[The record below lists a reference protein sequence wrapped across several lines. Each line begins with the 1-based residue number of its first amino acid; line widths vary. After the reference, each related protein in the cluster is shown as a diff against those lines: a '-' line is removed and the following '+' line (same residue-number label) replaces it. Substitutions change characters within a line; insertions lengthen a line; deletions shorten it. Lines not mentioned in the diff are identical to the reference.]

1 MDRARTL
8 SRLRD
13 VQPSKVIAIVDDEP
27 VTVAIGRSGQR
38 GRWERAAD
46 AIGKLE
52 ASSVQLLDGDD
63 AVIEIIAD
71 EDDASAPAIAIPSTV
86 SQEERALLAAE
97 RIAHLVTRA
106 SEAARESVLR
116 ESRASS
122 EAYVELLRLV
132 VGRVSQLES
141 VYSKVL
147 QAQYAATIAQA
158 EASSNPGGDSET
170 EKMVSSML
178 PLLAA
183 KLGAGVQ

>member
-1 MDRARTL
+1 M
-8 SRLRD
+8 
-13 VQPSKVIAIVDDEP
+13 
-27 VTVAIGRSGQR
+27 
-38 GRWERAAD
+38 
-46 AIGKLE
+46 
-52 ASSVQLLDGDD
+52 QLLDGDD

-116 ESRASS
+116 ETRASQ

-132 VGRVSQLES
+132 VGRVSQLEG

-158 EASSNPGGDSET
+158 EAATPQPESET
-170 EKMVSSML
+170 EKMVTSML
-178 PLLAA
+178 PILAA
-183 KLGAGVQ
+183 KLGAGAS

>member
-1 MDRARTL
+1 MDRNRTL
-8 SRLRD
+8 DRLRN
-13 VQPSKVIAIVDDEP
+13 VQPSKVVAIVAGDERNI
-27 VTVAIGRSGQR
+27 ALGRPGAR

-46 AIGKLE
+46 AVAALDAE
-52 ASSVQLLDGDD
+52 EVHFLDGDG
-63 AVIEIIAD
+63 AILEIL
-71 EDDASAPAIAIPSTV
+71 APAEEAAPGPIPAGAGTD
-86 SQEERALLAAE
+86 ERALLAAE

-116 ESRASS
+116 ETRASQ

-132 VGRVSQLES
+132 VGRVSQLEG

-158 EASSNPGGDSET
+158 EAATPQPESET
-170 EKMVSSML
+170 EKMVSTML

-183 KLGAGVQ
+183 KLGAGPS

>member
-1 MDRARTL
+1 MDRNRAL
-8 SRLRD
+8 DRLRHI
-13 VQPSKVIAIVDDEP
+13 QPHKVVALVDGEEKNI
-27 VTVAIGRSGQR
+27 AIGRAGAR

-46 AIGKLE
+46 AIAALE
-52 ASSVQLLDGDD
+52 CDEVQLLDGDG
-63 AVIEIIAD
+63 AILEILGGAQD
-71 EDDASAPAIAIPSTV
+71 EAPSISIPANAGTD
-86 SQEERALLAAE
+86 ERALMAAE

-116 ESRASS
+116 ETRASQ

-132 VGRVSQLES
+132 VGRVSQLEG

-158 EASSNPGGDSET
+158 EAATPQPESET

-178 PLLAA
+178 PILAA
-183 KLGAGVQ
+183 KLGAGAS